1 MKKLLFFL
9 CCLFTMFSVNLNAQI
24 ADVVKKGSFYYT
36 LDEKGKQIKS
46 IHENSAGELQ
56 GFTDRFVVFHKGS
69 FYATYDENFKKIKA
83 VHENSVGE
91 FKNAAGQYM
100 IFIKGNFSGTYDV
113 KFNKISVR
121 HI

>member
-1 MKKLLFFL
+1 
-9 CCLFTMFSVNLNAQI
+9 MFSVNLNAQI

-69 FYATYDENFKKIKA
+69 FYATYDENFKKNQSSSREQRWGIQKCGR
-83 VHENSVGE
+83 S
-91 FKNAAGQYM
+91 
-100 IFIKGNFSGTYDV
+100 IYD
-113 KFNKISVR
+113 F
-121 HI
+121 HQG

>member
-1 MKKLLFFL
+1 MQLMMKIL
-9 CCLFTMFSVNLNAQI
+9 
-24 ADVVKKGSFYYT
+24 
-36 LDEKGKQIKS
+36 
-46 IHENSAGELQ
+46 
-56 GFTDRFVVFHKGS
+56 
-69 FYATYDENFKKIKA
+69 KKIKA